1 MGLEGWQVVD
11 RSNDYS
17 DPSSASKFQVINLL
31 HPPDEAEEEGSSLD
45 SNHRDD
51 PWMQTAVQIESN
63 IREMATWIRRKQREY
78 VKLDTPDEEASLI
91 QSTVTS
97 FTATTANEIE
107 SLHQCVAI
115 NLKSNSAQQQKQ
127 QHCAGIVQILMVELK
142 ENVAEPFGRLSK
154 QRHRAAVQLW
164 QTPLQCR
171 LWTPTTTARRTT
183 TMSKNE
189 KETLELLGLDDE
201 SEQSLAT
208 TKMTDQRFQPV
219 RASHRL
225 HRDFLQSYERTK
237 GPTNSKLL
245 RPPSLFRSDTSDNE
259 PKFEGTHQQQLHA
272 HDTKTVQSK
281 NKNKHDQ
288 LLSVADD
295 DYYASHENSNDAAAL
310 QQEAI
315 QLQAKTHSDLD
326 SVQKMEQTMVDI
338 TALLSQFANL
348 VTEQQEDVWEIH
360 DATVSTKEN
369 LQKGQEN
376 LMDAAER
383 TASSKHY
390 MATAITAMGVLL
402 LLLNWLRS

>member
-1 MGLEGWQVVD
+1 MPLFRRSYAAEDLSESWRIACLKAMGLEGWQVVD

-259 PKFEGTHQQQLHA
+259 PKFEGHISSSYMHTIRRQCNRRIRISTISCL
-272 HDTKTVQSK
+272 
-281 NKNKHDQ
+281 
-288 LLSVADD
+288 
-295 DYYASHENSNDAAAL
+295 ASL
-310 QQEAI
+310 MMI
-315 QLQAKTHSDLD
+315 
-326 SVQKMEQTMVDI
+326 TMRAMRI
-338 TALLSQFANL
+338 
-348 VTEQQEDVWEIH
+348 
-360 DATVSTKEN
+360 AT
-369 LQKGQEN
+369 
-376 LMDAAER
+376 M
-383 TASSKHY
+383 
-390 MATAITAMGVLL
+390 LL
-402 LLLNWLRS
+402 LCNRKRFSCKPRRTVIWIRYKRWNRPWSISRLCSRSLPIW